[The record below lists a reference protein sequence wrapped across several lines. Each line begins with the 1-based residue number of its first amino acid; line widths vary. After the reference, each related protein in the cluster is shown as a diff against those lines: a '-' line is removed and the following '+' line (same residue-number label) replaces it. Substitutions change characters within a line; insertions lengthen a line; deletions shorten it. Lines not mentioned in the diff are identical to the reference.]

1 MFSSIENLDL
11 IGFVVH
17 EITFSLDAL
26 MIKHQRVWVSAKV
39 SQQCSIDYMESWIKY
54 GFIFT
59 LHDAY
64 DVSSPKALTS
74 IEM

>member
-54 GFIFT
+54 GFFF
-59 LHDAY
+59 LLCMMLMMFQVQRHSLA
-64 DVSSPKALTS
+64 
-74 IEM
+74 